1 MAIAYRSRFRKWFV
15 KELIKAYHQADDEG
29 DVIVITFDEK
39 YNEKGDPV
47 QKFYPADDPDLAV
60 LHKTATIQ
68 VRPFEELWVKKNKD
82 RVEHLFLKDPV
93 ENKTGN

>member
-1 MAIAYRSRFRKWFV
+1 MAIAYKSRFRKWFV

-39 YNEKGDPV
+39 YNEKGD
-47 QKFYPADDPDLAV
+47 LAV
-60 LHKTATIQ
+60 LHKTAKIQ